1 MPLEVKK
8 EVQKS
13 DENVDDTEVDEPEEV
28 EVAVEVN
35 EPEEV
40 KAAIEVDEPEEA
52 KVVIETNEQEKVETD
67 MIAGETKNQQAEQ
80 EEAKK
85 QIQEI
90 AITKSLPTTPEMTD
104 EEKRKYIEDCQKMI
118 ISGEVFAASA
128 YLKALS
134 EKMTVLNHIIVSW
147 LMP

>member
-1 MPLEVKK
+1 MVADWAEEAFDLETTEVYYTSYFEKNIFNQKTGLPLEVKK

-104 EEKRKYIEDCQKMI
+104 EE
-118 ISGEVFAASA
+118 
-128 YLKALS
+128 
-134 EKMTVLNHIIVSW
+134 
-147 LMP
+147 